1 MTSTMSLQQQQRLT
15 NHEVIVYCIVF
26 LIICGTKQYYYVDII
41 VVFESTQHWITETR
55 IPVCEQSQMPE
66 KISMTWY
73 FWLWHDIVCW
83 QRDVMSVH
91 LEGGHVVFQYSFHGR
106 PSVRLQSRH
115 RYNRNKWV
123 TVVASRMKLEGMSHV
138 ASWFTLDMWACAYH
152 YVHITCHYNP
162 AYL

>member
-1 MTSTMSLQQQQRLT
+1 
-15 NHEVIVYCIVF
+15 
-26 LIICGTKQYYYVDII
+26 
-41 VVFESTQHWITETR
+41 
-55 IPVCEQSQMPE
+55 MPE

-138 ASWFTLDMWACAYH
+138 ALGQHVMVHSR
-152 YVHITCHYNP
+152 YVSLCLPLCSHNLP
-162 AYL
+162 L

>member
-1 MTSTMSLQQQQRLT
+1 
-15 NHEVIVYCIVF
+15 
-26 LIICGTKQYYYVDII
+26 
-41 VVFESTQHWITETR
+41 
-55 IPVCEQSQMPE
+55 
-66 KISMTWY
+66 
-73 FWLWHDIVCW
+73 
-83 QRDVMSVH
+83 MSVH

-138 ASWFTLDMWACAYH
+138 ALGQHVMVHSRACAYH